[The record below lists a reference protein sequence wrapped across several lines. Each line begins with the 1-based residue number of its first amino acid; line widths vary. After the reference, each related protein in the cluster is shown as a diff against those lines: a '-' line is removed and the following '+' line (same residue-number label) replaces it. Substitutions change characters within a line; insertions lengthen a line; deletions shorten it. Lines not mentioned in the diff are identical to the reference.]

1 MVLILIYG
9 SPVVLRKNKIQK
21 IAIFSLLSVID
32 LVLQQISNANYLMAI
47 VYAQLPVYLFILF
60 FLLLNLQIK
69 KTLIVSLEIQ
79 SFEDRSWLIDF
90 CSMIKDL
97 FYGDMD
103 FNLKKSLEIQ
113 SNLLLCDKEHKYTK
127 ID

>member
-32 LVLQQISNANYLMAI
+32 LVLQQISNANNLMAI

-79 SFEDRSWLIDF
+79 SFEDRS
-90 CSMIKDL
+90 
-97 FYGDMD
+97 
-103 FNLKKSLEIQ
+103 
-113 SNLLLCDKEHKYTK
+113 
-127 ID
+127 